1 MGRQQ
6 QHRQHWQPTRR
17 ALHRPG
23 RRLTQSCAHA
33 CSPLRPGTVR
43 CRATRVASVSRGSCL
58 WPGGFG
64 CRARARAV
72 SRGAHRPRHEAY
84 CTGALPGVRRAPG
97 APLRTRTR
105 ASVRSRTVAVRRRI
119 HAPAPAGCAPLRSR
133 PSPAPRDN
141 RFLQQKCPFARV
153 CSEGTTKHVANDF
166 TRFTGFRTLHTHRFT
181 LCTKGL

>member
-23 RRLTQSCAHA
+23 RRLTQSCARA

-43 CRATRVASVSRGSCL
+43 CRATRIASVSRGSCL

-84 CTGALPGVRRAPG
+84 CSGALPGVRRAPG

-105 ASVRSRTVAVRRRI
+105 ASVVRSRTVAVRRRI
-119 HAPAPAGCAPLRSR
+119 HAPAPAGSAPLRSR
-133 PSPAPRDN
+133 PSPARETTA
-141 RFLQQKCPFARV
+141 LQQKARSPV
-153 CSEGTTKHVANDF
+153 CAPKEPPNTSQMTLLDLQDF
-166 TRFTGFRTLHTHRFT
+166 GRSKF
-181 LCTKGL
+181 KI